1 VYKQIGQALENIDSS
16 SKPNQEKIKAIMKR
30 YAMDEIKLDEVYYD
44 LLENELI
51 SMPQR
56 CGLSAKI
63 PATEQDEK
71 RLKEKIKG
79 MLRD

>member
-1 VYKQIGQALENIDSS
+1 MYKQIGQALENIDSS